1 MEVLPHEDRVV
12 MVAILVAKEAANA
25 GIPTFTFISAA
36 ANFPL
41 VPSRYVTSK
50 RSSILT
56 VKLT

>member
-1 MEVLPHEDRVV
+1 MV
-12 MVAILVAKEAANA
+12 MVAILVAKEAAKA
-25 GIPTFTFISAA
+25 GVPTFTFISAA

-50 RSSILT
+50 RFPFLT